1 MSTITKEIESMIW
14 KRAVPVLGLALTVGL
29 TFSACAATPA
39 EDEPKGEGGL
49 TPVTLTLPAPAS
61 LESVVYD
68 CVPKMEGYFEDE
80 GLDVTV
86 EVAEGSV
93 LALQSLET
101 GNSDVVVVGTA
112 PLMSGISAG
121 STAKAFASV
130 VTGSYAYP
138 AVLPDSPIK
147 SFLDLQGT
155 TVGVPSLQS
164 GSIPFTRGLVALAGG
179 DPDTVEFLPTGFG
192 APALAALQSGQID
205 ALGLW
210 DTAYE
215 VIKGLGQDLR
225 YIESKES
232 KSLGFQVVYAAKSD
246 WIDSNPE
253 LALGMTR
260 AMNKGYVF
268 AIENPEAALQ
278 DCWDEYPN
286 LVPTGIDDK
295 KARED
300 GLAAVNARLAASGPV
315 DGLYGYSTNDQVQT
329 FYSLQVAAG
338 TVRPGITVEQLWTDA
353 FVKDANDFDVD
364 EIKEQASEKKSDD
377 EN

>member
-1 MSTITKEIESMIW
+1 MNRKAALSV
-14 KRAVPVLGLALTVGL
+14 AALALGSL
-29 TFSACAATPA
+29 ILAGCSAATP
-39 EDEPKGEGGL
+39 DTDGSSDVL

-68 CVPKMEGYFEDE
+68 CVPKMEGFFEEE

-86 EVAEGSV
+86 ETAEGSV

-101 GNSDVVVVGTA
+101 GSSDVVVVGTA

-121 STAKAFASV
+121 STAKAFAAV

-138 AVLPDSPIK
+138 AVLPSSPIK
-147 SFLDLQGT
+147 TFLDLEGK

-164 GSIPFTRGLVALAGG
+164 GSIPFTRGLIALAGG
-179 DPDTVEFLPTGFG
+179 DPDSVEFLPTGFG

-225 YIESKES
+225 YIQSDESD
-232 KSLGFQVVYAAKSD
+232 SLGFQVVYAAKSS
-246 WIDSNPE
+246 WIDENPE
-253 LALGMTR
+253 LALGMAR
-260 AMNKGYVF
+260 AMNKAYVF
-268 AIENPEAALQ
+268 AIENPEAAMQ

-286 LVPTGIDDK
+286 LVPTGVDLDK
-295 KARED
+295 AKED
-300 GLAAVNARLAASGPV
+300 GLAAVNARLGASGPV
-315 DGLYGYSTNDQVQT
+315 DGLYGYSTDEQVQT

-338 TVRPGITVEQLWTDA
+338 TVKPGITVSQLWTDE
-353 FVKDANDFDVD
+353 FVKDANDFDV
-364 EIKEQASEKKSDD
+364 EAITKLAAEK
-377 EN
+377 

>member
-1 MSTITKEIESMIW
+1 MI
-14 KRAVPVLGLALTVGL
+14 KKAATAVVGLAIAGL
-29 TFSACAATPA
+29 AFSGCSASPPTNGASGA
-39 EDEPKGEGGL
+39 EGL

-101 GNSDVVVVGTA
+101 GSSDVVVVGTA
-112 PLMSGISAG
+112 PLMSGIAAG

-138 AVLPDSPIK
+138 AVLPDRPIK
-147 SFLDLQGT
+147 SFLDLQGK

-225 YIESKES
+225 YIESDQS
-232 KSLGFQVVYAAKSD
+232 KTLGFQVVYAAKSQ
-246 WIDSNPE
+246 WIDDNPE
-253 LALGMTR
+253 AALGLTR
-260 AMNKGYVF
+260 AMNKAYVF
-268 AIENPEAALQ
+268 ATENPDAALQ

-286 LVPTGIDDK
+286 LVPVGVDAD

-300 GLAAVNARLAASGPV
+300 GLAAVNSRLAASGPV
-315 DGLYGYSTNDQVQT
+315 DGLYGYSTDDQVQT

-338 TVRPGITVEQLWTDA
+338 TVPPGITVDQLWTDQFA
-353 FVKDANDFDVD
+353 KDANDFDVD
-364 EIKEQASEKKSDD
+364 AIKKEAADKK
-377 EN
+377 